1 MKKTFLISLA
11 IVLALGAFGCAR
23 QEVTTDTAG
32 DTSVTTATE
41 VDMTTTTDTTYTDTT
56 MTDTTMTS
64 GTTVTGTTTTTTRRP

>member
-41 VDMTTTTDTTYTDTT
+41 VDMTTTTYTDTT

-64 GTTVTGTTTTTTRRP
+64 GTAVTGTTTTTTRTP